1 MNHFIERTFY
11 LAPLGAWSVY
21 INVYTSKSHKGF
33 LTKCHKERVI
43 LQGLSIYIE
52 PSTANQDDGK
62 FLETWQKFCNK
73 TIKNVSEGIDKTK
86 IEPNWQLNNNEREK
100 IF

>member
-1 MNHFIERTFY
+1 MTGFNNKLKEK
-11 LAPLGAWSVY
+11 LALKLNSLNDKKIRY
-21 INVYTSKSHKGF
+21 KSHKGF

-52 PSTANQDDGK
+52 PSTANQYDGE

-73 TIKNVSEGIDKTK
+73 TIKKCFRRN
-86 IEPNWQLNNNEREK
+86 
-100 IF
+100 